1 MTKSPGRVTSP
12 APAIRTSSTR
22 ARLSRRN
29 FLRLTG
35 ASAAILPLMEDDPVL
50 AAGASPKRLI
60 TIAWAN
66 GVAQPSFYPPG
77 DDPTASPIL
86 EPLVPLKSKVTL
98 VGGLDYKHM
107 IDSNHAYDGHFSFP
121 LMFTGTYQNTGGQN
135 CTATGASI
143 DQVFASSVAKTVN
156 LPTPLLVIT
165 AQGSS
170 TSYRADGSQNTGE
183 TKVNRLYK
191 TLFSSIGQPMAVSA
205 LNARRKSV
213 LDYLVPELSGFA
225 DRRGTD
231 DRAKIQ
237 AHLESIR
244 QLEQSL
250 SATGPASGCMPVDP
264 GAPTAYQDQVK
275 AFSALVAMA
284 FRCDVTR
291 SVSLTWADNGGS
303 GPYTMPFLN
312 LGGTTVM
319 DVGEVHGIAH
329 EGAASYAKKTVID
342 NWYMQKLA
350 ELATSLD
357 ATTENGRTIL
367 DNSLIVMA
375 NDMTEGSFHSVN
387 AIPIVMVGGAGGA
400 LQTGRTVKV
409 GSWAGKTGTYWT
421 KATGVSHNKL
431 LASISTLLDVP
442 ATSFGTGYTGNLTEI
457 A

>member
-1 MTKSPGRVTSP
+1 
-12 APAIRTSSTR
+12 
-22 ARLSRRN
+22 
-29 FLRLTG
+29 
-35 ASAAILPLMEDDPVL
+35 
-50 AAGASPKRLI
+50 
-60 TIAWAN
+60 
-66 GVAQPSFYPPG
+66 
-77 DDPTASPIL
+77 
-86 EPLVPLKSKVTL
+86 
-98 VGGLDYKHM
+98 
-107 IDSNHAYDGHFSFP
+107 
-121 LMFTGTYQNTGGQN
+121 
-135 CTATGASI
+135 
-143 DQVFASSVAKTVN
+143 
-156 LPTPLLVIT
+156 
-165 AQGSS
+165 
-170 TSYRADGSQNTGE
+170 
-183 TKVNRLYK
+183 
-191 TLFSSIGQPMAVSA
+191 
-205 LNARRKSV
+205 
-213 LDYLVPELSGFA
+213 
-225 DRRGTD
+225 
-231 DRAKIQ
+231 
-237 AHLESIR
+237 
-244 QLEQSL
+244 
-250 SATGPASGCMPVDP
+250 
-264 GAPTAYQDQVK
+264 
-275 AFSALVAMA
+275 
-284 FRCDVTR
+284 
-291 SVSLTWADNGGS
+291 
-303 GPYTMPFLN
+303 MPFLN